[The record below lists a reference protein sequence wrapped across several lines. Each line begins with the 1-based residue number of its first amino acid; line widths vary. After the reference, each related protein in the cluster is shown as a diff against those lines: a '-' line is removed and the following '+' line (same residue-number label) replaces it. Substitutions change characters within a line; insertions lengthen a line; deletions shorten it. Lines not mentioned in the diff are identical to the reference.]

1 MAIRLRIL
9 FISLQRT
16 TWTHTGEADP
26 DITAPT
32 DLTTTPA
39 IITTVTMAT
48 VTAEAPGMCFKKKM
62 FKSYAIDIPINFVV
76 FKFVKVPI
84 SLNKKD

>member
-48 VTAEAPGMCFKKKM
+48 VTAEAPGMCFKKNVLIICDR
-62 FKSYAIDIPINFVV
+62 YTD
-76 FKFVKVPI
+76 KFCGFQICEGTNI
-84 SLNKKD
+84 SK